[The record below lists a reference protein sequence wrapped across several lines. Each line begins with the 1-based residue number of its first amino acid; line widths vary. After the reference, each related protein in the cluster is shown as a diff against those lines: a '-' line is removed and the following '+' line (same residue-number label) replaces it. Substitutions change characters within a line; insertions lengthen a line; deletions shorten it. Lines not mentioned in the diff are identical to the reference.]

1 MFKKIIYLFLLVFFV
16 TSCGGTFD
24 NVKRGLTGAKK
35 QSTDE
40 FLIQKK
46 DPLILPPDYEN
57 LPSPDEVTSSNEDIL
72 YLEGLLK
79 EKDAKIQDMDET
91 IRDLNASKTELF
103 LRNLELKREN
113 RMMRI

>member
-57 LPSPDEVTSSNEDIL
+57 LPVPDEGDALLEESSIFENV
-72 YLEGLLK
+72 LET
-79 EKDAKIQDMDET
+79 DDET
-91 IRDLNASKTELF
+91 VQTNSKSVETSI
-103 LRNLELKREN
+103 LKK
-113 RMMRI
+113 IKSK